1 MVDAPIEITLTR
13 DLLDRGL
20 SRYALARATRED
32 SADLIRLCPGA
43 YVRAADFRELHASQ
57 QHLVRVCALNLVDRV
72 RPGAVLARESA
83 AVIHGIPLIGALP
96 EQVQLVRVGRAGG
109 RRTTA
114 TRTLPGPAD
123 YEVVE
128 TEGISISSVA
138 QTLLDLG
145 RRRSLASNL
154 ASLDHVLRQG
164 WVTKESL
171 MELVDRHPG
180 TRGNASMRRW
190 IELADPQSESPG
202 ESLSRAVMIE
212 NHLPMPKLQRK
223 VLDARGTFLGR
234 VDFIWPELGVIGEF
248 DGKVKYGR
256 ELTSGRIEDVIER
269 ERRREIAIEQA
280 TGMRLVRWMWS
291 DVWGSQRMVQMLA
304 DAGVCATH

>member
-1 MVDAPIEITLTR
+1 MLTAPIQIKLSR

-20 SRYALARATRED
+20 SRYALERAAREGN
-32 SADLIRLCPGA
+32 ADLMRLCPGA
-43 YVRAADFRELHASQ
+43 YVQRADFRALSASQ
-57 QHLVRVCALNLVDRV
+57 QHLVRVCALRLVGRL
-72 RPGAVLARESA
+72 RPGAVIARESA
-83 AVIHGIPLIGALP
+83 AVLHGIALLGRLP

-114 TRTLPGPAD
+114 TRTLSAPLD

-128 TEGISISSVA
+128 RDGVSIASVA
-138 QTLLDLG
+138 QTLVDLG
-145 RRRSLASNL
+145 RRRSFASNL
-154 ASLDHVLRQG
+154 TSLDHALRQE
-164 WVTKESL
+164 WVTKEYL
-171 MELVDRHPG
+171 LEVVNRHPG
-180 TRGNASMRRW
+180 TRGNACVRRW

-212 NHLPMPKLQRK
+212 HHLPAPELQRE
-223 VLDARGTFLGR
+223 VRDARGTFLGR

-248 DGKVKYGR
+248 DGRVKYGR
-256 ELTSGRIEDVIER
+256 DLAGQNIEDVIER

-291 DVWGSQRMVQMLA
+291 DAWSSQGMLQMLA
-304 DAGVCATH
+304 DAGVRPTR